1 MSTLRLTTISNQTG
15 SASVPSDTVIN
26 GSAKAWVN
34 FNGTGT
40 VAIRASFNVSSITD
54 NGTGDYTVNFTTAM
68 VDANYCVTTSN
79 KYDDANTSFAN
90 GVTVVARYTTA
101 FQTGSVRVQTGI
113 NALTDTVAV
122 CVAIFR

>member
-34 FNGTGT
+34 FDGTGT

-54 NGTGDYTVNFTTAM
+54 GGIGTYTVNFTSALT
-68 VDANYCVTTSN
+68 DANYCVSLSSDTNASGGLNAFSAGAPTTSN
-79 KYDDANTSFAN
+79 VPVYTYGVAGGGAGAYRDTS
-90 GVTVVARYTTA
+90 
-101 FQTGSVRVQTGI
+101 RVY
-113 NALTDTVAV
+113 
-122 CVAIFR
+122 VAIFR